1 MNMDNPLNWFSAKG
15 GGQGRYIA
23 LLISIVC
30 YLFISPFLQDFPGLR
45 SLVNIF
51 LTGILIS
58 GVYAVSQEKRVA
70 LVAACLAAPMFISM
84 WVYQFTDIAT
94 LETVGD
100 CFGVVF
106 LSFLAVLILRSVIS
120 AKEVS
125 SDVICG
131 AIVVYLFIGV
141 IWGDLF
147 NLIETMQPGSFSSSL
162 ENVRQGESVFVYF
175 SFVTLTTL
183 GYGDILPISA
193 PARSFAYL
201 EALIGQIYL
210 TVLVAALVG
219 LRISQSLEKRR

>member
-1 MNMDNPLNWFSAKG
+1 MNMDNPLKWYSGKG
-15 GGQGRYIA
+15 NVQGRYTA

-58 GVYAVSQEKRVA
+58 GIYSVIREKRVA
-70 LVAACLAAPMFISM
+70 LVAACLAGPMFISI
-84 WVYQFTDIAT
+84 WIYQFTDIVIFAI
-94 LETVGD
+94 VSA
-100 CFGVVF
+100 CFGVLF
-106 LSFLAVLILRSVIS
+106 LSFLAVLILKSVIF

-125 SDVICG
+125 SDVISG

-141 IWGDLF
+141 IWGF
-147 NLIETMQPGSFSSSL
+147 IFSLIEIMQPGSFSVSV
-162 ENVRQGESVFVYF
+162 ENFRQGESVFVYF

-219 LRISQSLEKRR
+219 LHISQSLEKRK

>member
-1 MNMDNPLNWFSAKG
+1 MGNPIKWFSG
-15 GGQGRYIA
+15 NRHEQGRYTA

-45 SLVNIF
+45 DLIYLF
-51 LTGILIS
+51 LTAIVIS
-58 GVYAVSQEKRVA
+58 GVYSVSQKKRVA
-70 LVAACLAAPMFISM
+70 LVAAGLAAPMFISI

-94 LETVGD
+94 METVGN
-100 CFGVVF
+100 CFGILF
-106 LSFLAVLILRSVIS
+106 LSFLSYLILRSVIS

-125 SDVICG
+125 FDVICG

-141 IWGDLF
+141 IWGYVF

-162 ENVRQGESVFVYF
+162 ENVRQGGESAFLYF
-175 SFVTLTTL
+175 SFVTLSTL
-183 GYGDILPISA
+183 GYGDITPISA

-219 LRISQSLEKRR
+219 LRISQSLEKRK